1 MQTTPPT
8 RQDLTRWKQV
18 YAEYRP
24 QLVPNRISGAAL
36 YAYLESHYPLL
47 MQEDPRARSLVT
59 QNIFANESLARQ
71 LPEGRSPEP
80 VCVVIEPVGAG
91 LALYRAQDAVFE
103 GCEILV
109 GIDLVSG
116 YFLVEGSSLLWDE
129 LYAHRGLNEGDLD
142 NVYSVAEYIAC
153 LTRFDMLVAVLS
165 GT

>member
-8 RQDLTRWKQV
+8 RQDLARWKQV

-24 QLVPNRISGAAL
+24 KLRPNRISGAAL
-36 YAYLESHYPLL
+36 YSYLESRYPLL

-59 QNIFANESLARQ
+59 ENILANDSLARQ
-71 LPEGRSPEP
+71 LPEGCPPEP
-80 VCVVIEPVGAG
+80 VCAVIEPVGAG
-91 LALYRAQDAVFE
+91 LALYRAQDAVFA

-129 LYAHRGLNEGDLD
+129 LYAQRGLNDSDLE
-142 NVYSVAEYIAC
+142 NVYSVAEYIRS
-153 LTRFDMLVAVLS
+153 LSRFGLLEDTLKR
-165 GT
+165 